1 MIFFKTLLIMA
12 AIFFSF
18 ASFGAGGGGG
28 GGGGGTK
35 STYKPPPAWLTEA
48 KQVIKSGNYEDAIK
62 ILNSADQQD
71 SADWNNLMGYSLRSK
86 NSPDLV
92 ASESFY
98 LAALKIEPAHRG
110 ALEYYGELLLMK
122 NDMVSA
128 EQMLKRLDKACFFSC
143 EEYRDLKQ
151 AISNYKLKNLTKS
164 N

>member
-1 MIFFKTLLIMA
+1 MFVF
-12 AIFFSF
+12 FFSST
-18 ASFGAGGGGG
+18 SFGGEGGD
-28 GGGGGTK
+28 TNQ
-35 STYKPPPAWLTEA
+35 STYKPPPVWLTEA
-48 KQVIKSGNYEDAIK
+48 SREIKSGKYEDAIK
-62 ILNSADQQD
+62 ILNSADQKN
-71 SADWNNLMGYSLRSK
+71 SADWNNLMGFSLRKK

-92 ASESFY
+92 ASETFY

-122 NDMVSA
+122 DDLATA

-151 AISNYKLKNLTKS
+151 AISNYKSKNLTKS